1 MSSTTLRRHPK
12 TPTEQ
17 VNPLSYMCDVLK
29 RPARH
34 FKIVHGEA
42 DCKFVG
48 PPAKTPT
55 RLVVYKKESSIPQ
68 EVMYL
73 STSSGTSTC
82 AAGKWL
88 VQKASDDDYVDAQL
102 GYFEL
107 KGQTLGF
114 FLFIP
119 CAGMSQLK
127 KEKTCSL
134 IFLFST

>member
-1 MSSTTLRRHPK
+1 MILPRCVNILVNVLNIFAFQSVASSDGQKLTHL
-12 TPTEQ
+12 
-17 VNPLSYMCDVLK
+17 
-29 RPARH
+29 
-34 FKIVHGEA
+34 
-42 DCKFVG
+42 
-48 PPAKTPT
+48 
-55 RLVVYKKESSIPQ
+55 

-73 STSSGTSTC
+73 TTSAGSSTC
-82 AAGKWL
+82 GAGKWL
-88 VQKASDDDYVDAQL
+88 VQRASDDDYVDAQL